1 MWYENVFR
9 RHLCDMHIDD
19 WDDRFLSEFS
29 PENYLDN
36 LKRAKIQNAMLY
48 FQSHVGLCHYPTVSG
63 KMHKGFRGKE
73 NAVQR
78 LAELCKDNGI
88 YVTGYYSLIY
98 NNWAH
103 DTHPR
108 WRMVNQEGVSLLEE
122 NQKNSLECAG
132 GNHSYRY
139 GLCCPNNPEYRDF
152 TARQIKEICDYFTFD
167 GMFFDMLFWPHP
179 CYCDSCK
186 KRWQDE
192 VGGELPTVIDWQD
205 ERWLLHMKKRREWMG
220 EFAGF
225 VADEVRKHV
234 PQASVQHNV
243 AYAGLPDGTKALAEE
258 VLSQSDY
265 AGGDLYGGIYAQSF
279 ICKLY
284 HNVTKHQ
291 PFEYMFSRCTP
302 SLSFHTVTKSE
313 DEMASSA
320 FLTCAHHGATLVI
333 DAIDPI
339 GTMDSRVYD
348 KIGKVFEREI
358 PYERYL
364 KGDMLEDV
372 GIYYS
377 LKSKFNPQGEDY
389 LNHNSAVNVVK
400 TMIYHNIPCGVTGT
414 FHPLD
419 SYQVIVAPYLTDEDR
434 EDYDRLINYVR
445 EGGKLYL
452 SGGNCR
458 GLLKEFF
465 GAEVSGTTPEQVVY
479 LAPQKEYEFLFGYFN
494 SRYPMHF
501 DASAPVVTWDKEAAV
516 LATITLPYTRQD
528 TLQFASI
535 HSNPPGIKTE
545 LPAMLCCSYGK
556 GKVLWSALPLE
567 DAQFYDYR
575 NIFVNLLTN
584 VLGLEPTLRSD
595 APKDVEIVTFRNGE
609 EYLCSTVLLTEED
622 QARKTEGFSI
632 HLKTNRR
639 PSGIER
645 LAKDQ
650 QVAFTYE
657 NSEVTFSSENLNIF
671 DMYRIQF

>member
-36 LKRAKIQNAMLY
+36 LKRAKIQNAMVY
-48 FQSHVGLCHYPTVSG
+48 FQSHVGLCHYPTASG
-63 KMHKGFRGKE
+63 KMHRAFQGKE

-103 DTHPR
+103 DTHPQ
-108 WRMVNQEGVSLLEE
+108 WRMVTKEGLSLLEA
-122 NQKNSLECAG
+122 NQKNSLECAQ
-132 GNHSYRY
+132 GNSIHRY

-186 KRWQDE
+186 KRWQEE
-192 VGGELPTVIDWQD
+192 VGGELPTVVDWQD

-225 VADEVRKHV
+225 AADEVRKHV

-258 VLSQSDY
+258 VLNQSDY
-265 AGGDLYGGIYAQSF
+265 AGGDLYGGIYVQSF

-291 PFEYMFSRCTP
+291 PFEYMFIRCTP
-302 SLSFHTVTKSE
+302 SLSSHTVTKSE

-339 GTMDSRVYD
+339 GT
-348 KIGKVFEREI
+348 GA
-358 PYERYL
+358 P
-364 KGDMLEDV
+364 
-372 GIYYS
+372 
-377 LKSKFNPQGEDY
+377 GE
-389 LNHNSAVNVVK
+389 
-400 TMIYHNIPCGVTGT
+400 T
-414 FHPLD
+414 
-419 SYQVIVAPYLTDEDR
+419 
-434 EDYDRLINYVR
+434 
-445 EGGKLYL
+445 
-452 SGGNCR
+452 
-458 GLLKEFF
+458 
-465 GAEVSGTTPEQVVY
+465 
-479 LAPQKEYEFLFGYFN
+479 
-494 SRYPMHF
+494 
-501 DASAPVVTWDKEAAV
+501 
-516 LATITLPYTRQD
+516 
-528 TLQFASI
+528 
-535 HSNPPGIKTE
+535 
-545 LPAMLCCSYGK
+545 
-556 GKVLWSALPLE
+556 
-567 DAQFYDYR
+567 
-575 NIFVNLLTN
+575 
-584 VLGLEPTLRSD
+584 
-595 APKDVEIVTFRNGE
+595 
-609 EYLCSTVLLTEED
+609 
-622 QARKTEGFSI
+622 
-632 HLKTNRR
+632 
-639 PSGIER
+639 
-645 LAKDQ
+645 
-650 QVAFTYE
+650 
-657 NSEVTFSSENLNIF
+657 
-671 DMYRIQF
+671 